1 MSEALMKAKGQM
13 DIKPEY
19 MTPELSYVGSF
30 PEPFDLT
37 SIVVTRGTKKG
48 YVKLIK
54 TGQLYAPV
62 FVGVPDPQLGSYT
75 ERNAAIRAARQWA
88 ATNGYEMSMA
98 HVSSQTG
105 QKLEVNLNAI

>member
-1 MSEALMKAKGQM
+1 MNNHQH
-13 DIKPEY
+13 
-19 MTPELSYVGSF
+19 MTHELSYVGGSF
-30 PEPFDLT
+30 SEPFDLT
-37 SIVVTRGTKKG
+37 EIVLTKGNKTA
-48 YVKLIK
+48 YVKLAK

-62 FVGVPDPQLGSYT
+62 FVGIPDPQLGSYT